1 MGFPP
6 SWSSTK
12 APATEM
18 ALIAEITTGG
28 PCGLRQW
35 LCDIDPPFGCHTTMT
50 TTSFTQTSTI
60 HLEKESLKASFQN
73 PSLKCL
79 GDREYINWASSNQEC
94 AEATL
99 LRHAANSQVCAY
111 HFADSGCYVWPG
123 IKVKGCQWTTSF
135 FQFLLSMPV
144 GLVWI
149 RVMTHCCCFL
159 RFNCR
164 EEYGQNFE
172 PW

>member
-1 MGFPP
+1 MHLSFFLGDYYLSRSMFCMGIPP

-18 ALIAEITTGG
+18 AMIAEITAGG

-50 TTSFTQTSTI
+50 TTSFTQTSTL
-60 HLEKESLKASFQN
+60 HLEKENLQASFQN

-79 GDREYINWASSNQEC
+79 GDREYINWASSNQDC

-123 IKVKGCQWTTSF
+123 IKVKGCRMIQTLWCLFTF
-135 FQFLLSMPV
+135 FCCPLLRQFRSS
-144 GLVWI
+144 W
-149 RVMTHCCCFL
+149 
-159 RFNCR
+159 
-164 EEYGQNFE
+164 Q
-172 PW
+172 